1 MHILNKKNTTLWFL
15 CLILL
20 FSTSSL
26 FAQSTENDDTTGI
39 TGRVPTDTGRQVL
52 REMVILSFE
61 DASNWKVRIPEDR
74 GKTTIRRIIGGPS
87 AKPEIVIED
96 QLLKDQ
102 IQIIDS
108 TDEYVLGVK
117 TEFFGRSETTIE
129 IDLRRSIFVPGIVK
143 RVSLWVLGRSKRH
156 QLWVVFRGMD
166 GDIKRLSLGNLNF
179 RGWKKL
185 EVSIPLDIKQ
195 ESVTGGFY
203 SGFYL
208 LGFEIDTY
216 FEDTVGSFYAYF
228 DDLRIIRDAI
238 LDLVYSAEDEISDS
252 W

>member
-1 MHILNKKNTTLWFL
+1 MHILNKNIIWFL
-15 CLILL
+15 CLML
-20 FSTSSL
+20 FSTSAL
-26 FAQSTENDDTTGI
+26 FAQNTENDDTTDL
-39 TGRVPTDTGRQVL
+39 TGRVPTDTGRQIL

-61 DASNWKVRIPEDR
+61 DSSNWKVRIPEDR

-87 AKPEIVIED
+87 AKPEVVIED

-102 IQIIDS
+102 IQILDS

-117 TEFFGRSETTIE
+117 TEFYGRSETTIE
-129 IDLRRSIFVPGIVK
+129 IDLYRSVFVPGVVK
-143 RVSLWVLGRSKRH
+143 KVSLWVLGRNKRH
-156 QLWVVFRGMD
+156 QLLVVFRGMD
-166 GDIKRLSLGNLNF
+166 GDIKRLSLGNLDF

-185 EVSIPLDIKQ
+185 EVNIPLDIKQ
-195 ESVTGGFY
+195 ESFGGGFY

-216 FEDTVGSFYAYF
+216 FEDTVGSFYTYF

-238 LDLVYSAEDEISDS
+238 LDLVYTAEDEISDS